1 MFRVLTIKDVGDAFE
16 ESLDADKNGAA
27 YVVFPDVPII
37 DYPELN
43 SLFIFPIIACAKII
57 SICFP
62 TWNRINGIYFIPLCL
77 MIMFL
82 VFYIL
87 LFLIF

>member
-1 MFRVLTIKDVGDAFE
+1 MFRVLTIKDVGDAFD
-16 ESLDADKNGAA
+16 ESLAADRNGAA

-43 SLFIFPIIACAKII
+43 SLFIFPIIGFAKIV

-62 TWNRINGIYFIPLCL
+62 TWNRINGIYFIPLLL
-77 MIMFL
+77 MIVFL